1 MLLHLLARVAHR
13 RGVIEPD
20 FVAVCDQR
28 IDNVPDGLLVLIC
41 VRDEDERRHR
51 LTMLPSPPVSLA
63 SHSRSARG
71 LAFRDEIV
79 SPVSSS
85 EGWGGR
91 LVRQLVPIIFR
102 WLGMA
107 LAWTAGATAV
117 IAAAIYALALSRSR
131 NSGRPAA
138 SRPRS
143 REMSA
148 AMVQQR

>member
-1 MLLHLLARVAHR
+1 
-13 RGVIEPD
+13 
-20 FVAVCDQR
+20 
-28 IDNVPDGLLVLIC
+28 
-41 VRDEDERRHR
+41 DEDERRDR
-51 LTMLPSPPVSLA
+51 LTMLPRPPVSLA

-117 IAAAIYALALSRSR
+117 IAAAIYALALIALEEL
-131 NSGRPAA
+131 GAPGGKQAA
-138 SRPRS
+138 LPGDVGSD
-143 REMSA
+143 
-148 AMVQQR
+148 